1 MRDEGP
7 FPMRFSF
14 ALRRLAPRKLFV
26 LSAVL
31 SVAACLDLNV
41 TNINEPDSERAL
53 ATPGD
58 VESLIGDALNTWFT
72 GTYGNMLSSN
82 SGNTGSSMFLSNQ
95 SFQHSP
101 PWNNFGME
109 FYGRIPRMG
118 IVNDQTHTW
127 YPRFSW
133 QWEYCYRALSS
144 LATGLKAL
152 EDPEVAEAL
161 GPEALDRM
169 MAYARFVQGLS
180 LGTVALFYD
189 RGFVVDETTDL
200 ADLGDPLD
208 YDALMDVALGF
219 FGEAIDRSGS
229 ASFVV
234 PFEWMAADVTSRDL
248 VGLAHSYRARLRA
261 QVARTPEE
269 RAAVDWGAVLADVDA
284 GIQATHTMV
293 MDWDGGWYN
302 LFLDYA
308 TWPWSWSQLP
318 YFSYGMAD
326 QSGDVL
332 EWLALEMDEKH
343 AIFADGRPVRIVTP
357 DLRFP
362 QGSTIAEQRANPGT
376 LFRVAT
382 QGQEGDT
389 WTRPDRGPWRWSW
402 YKPPPMYMATDE
414 REQPEIRLAEM
425 RLLKAEALYRQGNR
439 AGAAAI
445 VNETRVA
452 AGLSPTDAGGTNAE
466 CVPRLPGGSCG
477 DLWEMLKW
485 EKRMETVWT
494 GVAGASWF
502 FDGRGWGDLWKDTPL
517 QFPIPCQEV
526 EVLQIL
532 PCESFGG
539 PGGLMGSPG
548 STYNYPHEHD
558 EG

>member
-1 MRDEGP
+1 MVILPRGP
-7 FPMRFSF
+7 
-14 ALRRLAPRKLFV
+14 
-26 LSAVL
+26 AVL
-31 SVAACLDLNV
+31 VLFAALSSWACLDLNV

-58 VESLIGDALNTWFT
+58 VESLIGNSYNTWFT
-72 GTYGNMLSSN
+72 GSYGNWMSS
-82 SGNTGSSMFLSNQ
+82 STANTGASLFLSNQ

-101 PWNNFGME
+101 PWANLGMA
-109 FYGRIPRMG
+109 FYGGIPRVG
-118 IVNDQTHTW
+118 IVNEVSHTY
-127 YPRFSW
+127 YPRVNW

-144 LATGLKAL
+144 VASGLKAL
-152 EDPEVAEAL
+152 EEPEVAEEL
-161 GPEALDRM
+161 GPESVERLRTL
-169 MAYARFVQGLS
+169 ARFVQGLAH
-180 LGTVALFYD
+180 GTIALFYD
-189 RGFVVDETTDL
+189 RGFIVDEATDL

-208 YDALMDVALGF
+208 YNALMEAALGYF
-219 FGEAIDRSGS
+219 DEAIGQASA
-229 ASFVV
+229 ASFTL
-234 PFEWMAADVTSRDL
+234 PFEWMAADVDARHL
-248 VGLAHSYRARLRA
+248 VRLAHSYEARLRA

-269 RAAVDWGAVLADVDA
+269 RAAVDWGAVTADVDA
-284 GIQATHTMV
+284 GIQATHTME
-293 MDWDGGWYN
+293 MDWDKGWYN

-308 TWPWSWSQLP
+308 TWPWTWSQIP
-318 YFSYGMAD
+318 YFVYGMAD

-332 EWLALEMDEKH
+332 EWLALGMDEKH
-343 AIFADGRPVRIVTP
+343 VFFADGRPVRIVTP

-362 QGSTIAEQRANPGT
+362 QGATIAEQRANPGR

-382 QGQEGDT
+382 EAQEGDT

-402 YKPPPMYMATDE
+402 YKPPPMYWAIDE
-414 REQPEIRLAEM
+414 REQPEIHLAEM

-439 AGAAAI
+439 AAAAAI

-452 AGLSPTDAGGTNAE
+452 AGLSPTDAAGTNLE
-466 CVPRLPGGSCG
+466 CVPRLPNGSCG

-494 GVAGASWF
+494 GVAGANWF

-517 QFPIPCQEV
+517 QFPVPCQEV
-526 EVLQIL
+526 EVLQMP

-539 PGGLMGSPG
+539 PGGQMGSPG
-548 STYNYPHEHD
+548 SSYNYPHELG